1 MQTAFLLNKY
11 YIAEVYGD
19 ISQGLLLDQN
29 TSTYSITDPIAHH
42 KFNPDRMVVIKQES
56 DLQKAK

>member
-1 MQTAFLLNKY
+1 MQSAFQLNKY

-19 ISQGLLLDQN
+19 FSTSPSQISL
-29 TSTYSITDPIAHH
+29 PIAHH

-56 DLQKAK
+56 DIQKAK